1 MNVFKTPTMLNDG
14 QQQPVDD
21 FAPRVNLKRLFKDGA
36 ISSGDREVKE
46 TANRGSR
53 SMCLSISD
61 LEELRVVSAIT
72 AIRENS
78 GLYSL
83 DSAFWVGRSIE
94 NVKNLGGGHR
104 KFTNNPNRGPVQ
116 MCAFFKTSSSSPP
129 PPHNKFTFPKI

>member
-94 NVKNLGGGHR
+94 NVKNLGGGGIENLPITPTGALYKCVLFSRHLH
-104 KFTNNPNRGPVQ
+104 
-116 MCAFFKTSSSSPP
+116 PP
-129 PPHNKFTFPKI
+129 PPPPA